1 MATLYLVRHGR
12 AAAGWDSDLDPGLDA
27 LGQEQARSLVQRL
40 APAELIVSPMAR
52 TRETALPLA
61 AAWQVEPRIE
71 PRVSEIA
78 SPVSG
83 LERRGKWLREIAVRD
98 WPQLDEPLQQWR
110 GQVLAA
116 LAELERDTVVVTHY
130 IAINVA
136 VGAAAGDDRVVNF
149 RPDHCSVTVL
159 RSTGGKLE
167 LVRRGAEAATRVL

>member
-1 MATLYLVRHGR
+1 
-12 AAAGWDSDLDPGLDA
+12 
-27 LGQEQARSLVQRL
+27 
-40 APAELIVSPMAR
+40 MAR

-83 LERRGKWLREIAVRD
+83 LEQRGKWLREIAVRD
-98 WPQLDEPLQQWR
+98 WPQLDEPLRQWR

-116 LAELERDTVVVTHY
+116 LAELERDTVVVTHF